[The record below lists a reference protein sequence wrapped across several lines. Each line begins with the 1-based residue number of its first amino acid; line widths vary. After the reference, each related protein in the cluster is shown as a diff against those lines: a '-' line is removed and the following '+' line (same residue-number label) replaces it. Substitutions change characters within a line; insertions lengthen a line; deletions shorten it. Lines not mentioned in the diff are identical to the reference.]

1 MTKRSSSTA
10 PRVVRGLVVFGAGL
24 TLVGLS
30 TFSLVGTT
38 AQAAT
43 SASAVT
49 QRWNSEHLGS
59 SSPNA
64 AALNNLVVTV
74 GQTENLGHQGI
85 DITWSGGLPT
95 SPSAYATNFLQ
106 IMQCW
111 GDAGSPSPEQCQFGA
126 PVRSVQNLTGDG
138 VATRGVSASD
148 PQFVPNDHPEL
159 MVPGQ
164 PAGSSYAYPFTPV
177 RGDTTFNPLTIFDS
191 TTTNEITA
199 ARTGGDGTGRVT
211 FELQTTLEAP
221 HLGCGAIIA
230 QSDGSTFPRPCWLVI
245 VPRGDMNPDGTEATT
260 NLPPRISGSPFSP
273 TNWADRLVFPLNFDS
288 VSQSCALG
296 QSEQRVVGSEI
307 IADAFTSWQPG
318 LCVSGTTYGF
328 SMIGDDEAR
337 AQIVSDVSGA
347 SRMAFISEPLSTEER
362 KGNNILYAPVAA
374 SAVVFA
380 YNIDYSVLSDAA
392 PELLSK
398 NGTRLSNLVL
408 NQRIVAKLLTQ
419 SYRADNPGLGAG
431 DAVLEANPFSVTTDP
446 EFRALNPA
454 FEKWA
459 STYPEGL
466 MVGLGNSDAY
476 RHVWQWIR
484 SSPDAVAFL
493 NGTPDDDGMR
503 INPEYVSLGLGS
515 GEPPTSFPKTDL
527 TTFVSSSGFGETGY
541 GTLDMRPY
549 ANDMQETAV
558 RTLRADANVKT
569 NWNIER
575 NPPAYTAIPPQP
587 AGERLMLS
595 ITDASAASRYGLDVA
610 AIVNAN
616 GDEVLP
622 TADAVNTAI
631 SAFTPSGVDGV
642 KVANPATTTSG
653 AYPLAEL
660 VYAAVNVCRV
670 DSVLATDY
678 SRVLT
683 YAATQGQIPGSTKGS
698 LPSGYVPLSAELIAQ
713 TQTASAAIAAPAPL
727 QVGCGGLIAAASSSS
742 GPSRSGG
749 SSSNGTTAAVAA
761 TTPAPTTAASLGTT
775 TDSVGLGTA
784 VAGIGLAAGLP
795 LCIAGPLMLRRSRS
809 TLPHV

>member
-1 MTKRSSSTA
+1 MTTRSSSLA
-10 PRVVRGLVVFGAGL
+10 PRVIRGLVVFGAGL

-43 SASAVT
+43 SDSAVS
-49 QRWNSEHLGS
+49 QRWATEHLGS

-74 GQTENLGHQGI
+74 SQTENLGHQGI
-85 DITWSGGLPT
+85 DIIWSGGLPT
-95 SPSAYATNFLQ
+95 TPGAYGTNFLQ

-138 VATRGVSASD
+138 VATRSVSPSD
-148 PQFVPNDHPEL
+148 PQFDPGANPQL
-159 MVPGQ
+159 QVPGQ
-164 PAGSSYAYPFTPV
+164 PAGSSYAYPFTSV
-177 RGDTTFNPLTIFDS
+177 RGETTFDPLTIFDS

-221 HLGCGAIIA
+221 HLGCGASVS
-230 QSDGSTFPRPCWLVI
+230 QSDGSTFARPCWLVI
-245 VPRGDMNPDGTEATT
+245 VPRGDMNPDGTEAST

-296 QSEQRVVGSEI
+296 QPEQRVVGSEV

-318 LCVSGTTYGF
+318 LCGSGTTYGF
-328 SMIGDDEAR
+328 SMVGDDEAR
-337 AQIVSDVSGA
+337 AQIVSEVSGA
-347 SRMAFISEPLSTEER
+347 SRLALISEPLTTEER
-362 KGNNILYAPVAA
+362 DGDNILYAPVAA
-374 SAVVFA
+374 SAIVFG
-380 YNIDYSVLSDAA
+380 YNIDYSVLSDSE

-419 SYRADNPGLGAG
+419 SYRVDNPGLGVG
-431 DAVLEANPFSVTTDP
+431 DAVLEGNPFSVTADP
-446 EFRALNPA
+446 EFHALNPA
-454 FEKWA
+454 FESWA
-459 STYPEGL
+459 STYPEGIL
-466 MVGLGNSDAY
+466 VGLGNSDAY

-493 NGTPDDDGMR
+493 SGTPDEFGMS
-503 INPEYVSLGLGS
+503 INPEYVPLGLGT
-515 GEPPTSFPKTDL
+515 GEPATSFPKTDL
-527 TTFVSSSGFGETGY
+527 TTFVGSSGFGETGF

-549 ANDMQETAV
+549 VNDMAEAAS
-558 RTLRADANVKT
+558 RTLRADANVRT
-569 NWNIER
+569 NWNTDR
-575 NPPAYTAIPPQP
+575 NPPVYTAIPPQP

-610 AIVNAN
+610 AIVNGN
-616 GDEVLP
+616 GDQVLP
-622 TADAVNTAI
+622 TADSVNTGI
-631 SAFTPSGVDGV
+631 SSFTPSDVDGV
-642 KVANPATTTSG
+642 KLANPATTTSG

-660 VYAAVNVCRV
+660 VYAAINVCQV
-670 DSVLATDY
+670 DSVLAADY
-678 SRVLT
+678 SRLLT
-683 YAATQGQIPGSTKGS
+683 YAAGLGQIPGSTKGS
-698 LPSGYVPLSAELIAQ
+698 LPSGYVPLSAEFIAQ
-713 TQTASAAIAAPAPL
+713 TEAASAAIAAPQSL
-727 QVGCGGLIAAASSSS
+727 QAGCGEETLVTSSAVVPRTGGSSTPSSAPVPSSTPTPTAAASI
-742 GPSRSGG
+742 
-749 SSSNGTTAAVAA
+749 
-761 TTPAPTTAASLGTT
+761 GTT
-775 TDSVGLGTA
+775 TDSLGLSTA

-795 LCIAGPLMLRRSRS
+795 LCIAGPLMLRRSRV
-809 TLPHV
+809 TLQKV